1 MKRSLSMRV
10 LSIQSVALAL
20 TLSMSPGIELA
31 RAANGAGGTPGQ
43 SLDMVTVLRAASPSP
58 ALGDHANVIARLVG
72 SWDVEYTDFR
82 KDGTTLH
89 RTGRLLFGWVVDGR
103 VMQDVWIVDPWGS
116 HAEREVYTDLFY
128 FDPKAATWRAAS
140 VDPYEA
146 SVATFTG
153 RVIGDDRLSLE
164 SQDLVPNE
172 TRRWSY
178 NDIRA
183 DSLVFRD
190 EASID
195 GGKTWR
201 LSGEYRMK
209 RRAE

>member
-58 ALGDHANVIARLVG
+58 ALGDHANVMARLVG

-116 HAEREVYTDLFY
+116 HADREVYTDLFY

-153 RVIGDDRLSLE
+153 RVIGAIGSLLRVRIWFPTRPGDGRTTTYAPIPWSSAMKPRLMAAR
-164 SQDLVPNE
+164 P
-172 TRRWSY
+172 
-178 NDIRA
+178 
-183 DSLVFRD
+183 
-190 EASID
+190 
-195 GGKTWR
+195 GG
-201 LSGEYRMK
+201 
-209 RRAE
+209 